1 MQRQPEPESS
11 SEIKADS
18 NDELWTKAQVAK
30 FLHRTERSVESFV
43 AKGII
48 PAIRLTP
55 RTVLFHRKSVEKALL
70 ELQTGGCAR

>member
-1 MQRQPEPESS
+1 MQKDIDTKQEASGGLL
-11 SEIKADS
+11 K
-18 NDELWTKAQVAK
+18 DELWTKAQVAK

-55 RTVLFHRKSVEKALL
+55 RTVLFHKKSVEKALL
-70 ELQTGGCAR
+70 ELQTGAKP